1 MKEVVRQ
8 ILASAPDITRRRN
21 LLREYLQAR
30 LLQILQEEGAFLEW
44 AFLGGTALRF
54 LYALP
59 RFSEDLDFSAHGPA
73 ETGRFGAR
81 LRKIKQRFSAEA
93 YGVDL
98 RVSEHKVVQSAFVHF
113 RGLPHELELSPH
125 PSETISI
132 KLEVDTQPPEGA
144 GMETSLVRRHVLLN
158 LLHYDQASLLAGK
171 LHALLVRR
179 YTKGRDLYD
188 LVWYLADPS
197 WPEPNL
203 EFLNAALAQ
212 TQWSGPKLDAH
223 NWRQVIWEK
232 LAGINWSQA
241 AEDVRPFL
249 ERQEEMALITSEQ
262 CQKLLRA

>member
-1 MKEVVRQ
+1 MKEEVRQ
-8 ILASAPDITRRRN
+8 ILASAADIPRRRN

-30 LLQILQEEGAFLEW
+30 TLQILQEEGAFLEW

-73 ETGRFGAR
+73 ERSHFGAR
-81 LRKIKQRFSAEA
+81 LKKIKQRFSAEA
-93 YGVDL
+93 YDVDL

-113 RGLPHELELSPH
+113 RGLPHELGLSPH

-144 GMETSLVRRHVLLN
+144 GVETTLVRRHVLLN
-158 LLHYDQASLLAGK
+158 LLHYDRASLLAGK

-188 LVWYLADPS
+188 LVWYLSDPS
-197 WPEPNL
+197 WPAPNL
-203 EFLNAALAQ
+203 DLLNGALAQ
-212 TQWSGPKLDAH
+212 TSWPGPKLDTH
-223 NWRQVIWEK
+223 NWRQVVWEK
-232 LAGINWSQA
+232 LAKINWSQA
-241 AEDVRPFL
+241 VEDVLPFL
-249 ERQEEMALITSEQ
+249 ERQAEMGLITSAN
-262 CQKLLRA
+262 CQKLLHM